1 MFVASI
7 LTSMND
13 YIWQFIIINQAT
25 WQESRMTRSR
35 TQCWL
40 RWEPW
45 TTPPSRESSCHAATL
60 PGPPTV
66 SCHSYYFNSRSIDF
80 IRIISIVLHYLD
92 INQFSYRLLQ
102 LKNYS
107 SCLTVFIRI
116 MIHYVLSPV
125 SYIVCVRTT
134 AITGVITNWLI

>member
-1 MFVASI
+1 M
-7 LTSMND
+7 
-13 YIWQFIIINQAT
+13 
-25 WQESRMTRSR
+25 
-35 TQCWL
+35 
-40 RWEPW
+40 
-45 TTPPSRESSCHAATL
+45 
-60 PGPPTV
+60 
-66 SCHSYYFNSRSIDF
+66 
-80 IRIISIVLHYLD
+80 LHYLD

-134 AITGVITNWLI
+134 AITGVITNWLIKCFVVFVVSWVVNSFFTKIVELKKRIFGCLLSRVIFVDNEYIIL